1 MGGEGGRKRRGGRA
15 REEPISAGFGT
26 WGGLYVRAGEG
37 AQGARWNSWRGGKGT
52 EQRTYIFLKV
62 HSGVTDAYS
71 QPLVFLKKKITKQLI
86 TVLIILTVVRFPSI
100 IYFCTKAARISN

>member
-37 AQGARWNSWRGGKGT
+37 AQGARWDSWGR
-52 EQRTYIFLKV
+52 EVQQRE
-62 HSGVTDAYS
+62 
-71 QPLVFLKKKITKQLI
+71 LKKKEKKMF
-86 TVLIILTVVRFPSI
+86 TVEFQIHTVSL
-100 IYFCTKAARISN
+100 